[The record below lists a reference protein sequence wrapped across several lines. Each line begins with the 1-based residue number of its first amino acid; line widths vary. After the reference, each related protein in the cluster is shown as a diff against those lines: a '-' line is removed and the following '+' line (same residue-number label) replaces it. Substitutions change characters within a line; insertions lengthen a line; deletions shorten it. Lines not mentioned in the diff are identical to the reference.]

1 MSDGFKIDFKLSE
14 ENIRRVGD
22 KLELLISEVREM
34 SKIINTSEQDW
45 QGITKEKFVG
55 KLQDTK
61 QELIDFFNTTGN
73 EYLLKEKKRA
83 EEKREEAEKL
93 EKDASNLGPQ

>member
-61 QELIDFFNTTGN
+61 QELNDFFNTTGN